1 MVWDASARQD
11 RADEAIA
18 AFSKLIGLLPQH
30 ARFYYVFRAQMYERK
45 GDRQKAADDYAT
57 AKKLGYKQGEPFPRL
72 PFIVDVD
79 D

>member
-1 MVWDASARQD
+1 
-11 RADEAIA
+11 
-18 AFSKLIGLLPQH
+18 
-30 ARFYYVFRAQMYERK
+30 MYERK